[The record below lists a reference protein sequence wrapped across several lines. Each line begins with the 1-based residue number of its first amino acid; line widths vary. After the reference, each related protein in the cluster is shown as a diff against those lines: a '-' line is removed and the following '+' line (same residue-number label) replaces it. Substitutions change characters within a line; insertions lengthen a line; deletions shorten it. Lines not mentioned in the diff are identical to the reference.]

1 MDGHRPC
8 GDRVVRG
15 VLSLFRERRRGSL
28 STARR
33 GSERASARARHL
45 HAAHVCPVS
54 VQVPRAAR
62 RRAPGRRRR
71 GRHRRAARDVR
82 VRSARAGH
90 GPPDLRRVVP
100 RRVRRREDVRG
111 AIVSLRNCRA
121 AVAGPPVMTVRT
133 AADLRIPETFNV
145 AAYFVDRNVAA
156 GRGDRVAI
164 ECGDERVSY
173 GDLLANVNRFGSAL
187 RDQLAVRP
195 EERVLLLL
203 ADGPEFVYSFFGA
216 IKIGAIPV
224 PLNTMW
230 RAADYQYVLRDSR
243 ASVIVVSE
251 ALLPQVERIPP
262 AERRWL
268 RHIVVVGG
276 EHAAFAQLMAA
287 GSPDL
292 NAEPTSRDAPAFW
305 QYSSG
310 STGLPKGCVHLQHDL
325 VICAEL
331 YGRGVLDIQPT
342 DRTFSVAKLFFA
354 YGLGNA
360 VALPFAVG
368 ATTILWPGPPTPQH
382 VYAVIEQHR
391 PTIFY
396 SVPTGYSMMLAH
408 QCTATGA
415 RRELLRLARP
425 EPVGLGQA
433 QSDPEAARRV
443 EERARSG
450 QAVEPGAAEL
460 RAGDPRDFDLS
471 SIRFAISAGE
481 ALPEALAARFKQR
494 FGIDIIDA
502 IGSTEAAYM
511 FISNRPGAI
520 RPGSSG
526 LLVPGYDARLLD
538 DSGHPVPAGEI
549 GNLWIQGD
557 SVCAGYWNQ
566 HEKTKST
573 IEGHWI
579 RTGDKYT
586 QDADGYFWYAG
597 RSDDMLKV
605 GGQWVS
611 PVEVECALIAHAAV
625 LECGVVGHDG
635 GDALVKPM
643 AFVVLREGVAA
654 SPDLA
659 RELQQFVRERLAE
672 YKRPRWVAFVTELPK
687 TATGKIQRFK
697 LRAMAADTRANQ

>member
-1 MDGHRPC
+1 
-8 GDRVVRG
+8 
-15 VLSLFRERRRGSL
+15 
-28 STARR
+28 
-33 GSERASARARHL
+33 
-45 HAAHVCPVS
+45 
-54 VQVPRAAR
+54 
-62 RRAPGRRRR
+62 
-71 GRHRRAARDVR
+71 
-82 VRSARAGH
+82 
-90 GPPDLRRVVP
+90 
-100 RRVRRREDVRG
+100 
-111 AIVSLRNCRA
+111 
-121 AVAGPPVMTVRT
+121 MTVRT
-133 AADLRIPETFNV
+133 AADLGVPETFNV
-145 AAYFVDRNVAA
+145 AAYFVDRNVAE

-164 ECGDERVSY
+164 ECGDERISY
-173 GDLLANVNRFGSAL
+173 RALLANVNRFGSAL
-187 RDQLAVRP
+187 RDQLAVRS

-224 PLNTMW
+224 PLNTLW
-230 RAADYQYVLRDSR
+230 RPADYQYVLRDSR
-243 ASVIVVSE
+243 ASVVVVNE
-251 ALLPQVERIPP
+251 ALLPQIERIPP
-262 AERRWL
+262 ADRRRL
-268 RHIVVVGG
+268 RHIVVAGG
-276 EHAAFAQLMAA
+276 EHETFAQLMGA

-292 NAEPTSRDAPAFW
+292 DAEPTSRDAPAFW

-408 QCTATGA
+408 QCG
-415 RRELLRLARP
+415 P
-425 EPVGLGQA
+425 IP
-433 QSDPEAARRV
+433 
-443 EERARSG
+443 
-450 QAVEPGAAEL
+450 VEPRAAEL
-460 RAGDPRDFDLS
+460 TAGDGRDFDLS
-471 SIRFAISAGE
+471 SIRFALSAGE

-511 FISNRPGAI
+511 FISNLPGAI

-538 DSGHPVPAGEI
+538 DTGRPVPAGEI

-625 LECGVVGHDG
+625 LECGVVGHED

-659 RELQQFVRERLAE
+659 KELQQFVRERLAE
-672 YKRPRWVAFVTELPK
+672 YKRPRWVSFVPELPK